1 MSRRKGKKVEVNT
14 QEWLTTYSDM
24 MTLLLCFFVLLYA
37 FSTMNSK
44 KFKEIS
50 WSLNS
55 AFGGQQV
62 QVITNGGSIGPVPAE
77 DYQEGGNKEFNTTQ
91 EIYNKVQKYV
101 KENNLEAKVQVREDV
116 KGIAI
121 EIQEKIL
128 FDSGSA
134 EIKSESIPVLEK
146 IAGLLKLFPNNIII
160 EGHTDNVPISKG
172 YYQSNWELSAD
183 RAVKV
188 LRYMVEEKGLNSTKF
203 TAIGCGEFKPIASN
217 DTPDGRHKNRRVS
230 ILIVTTDKESSIK

>member
-1 MSRRKGKKVEVNT
+1 MSRKKRKKVEVNT

-37 FSTMNSK
+37 FSTMNAK

-55 AFGGQQV
+55 AFGGQKA
-62 QVITNGGSIGPVPAE
+62 QVITNGGSIGPVPVD
-77 DYQEGGNKEFNTTQ
+77 DYQEGGDKEFNTTAQ
-91 EIYNKVQKYV
+91 IYSKVEKYV
-101 KENNLEAKVQVREDV
+101 KDNNLEAKVQVREDI

-121 EIQEKIL
+121 EIQEEIL

-134 EIKSESIPVLEK
+134 EIKSDSIPVLDK
-146 IAGLLKLFPNNIII
+146 IAGLLKMFPNNIII
-160 EGHTDNVPISKG
+160 EGHTDNVPINKG
-172 YYQSNWELSAD
+172 YYESNWELSAD

-188 LRYMVEEKGLNSTKF
+188 LRYMVEKKGFNSEKF

-217 DTPDGRHKNRRVS
+217 DTPEGRQKNRRVS
-230 ILIVTTDKESSIK
+230 ILIVTTDKESSVK